1 MQLHFLSASPRSKK
15 KSKNDLL
22 TGWYSGLLV
31 HAVLKLRYEGT
42 PTQYN
47 FVLALVTSLHQAG
60 GAPPEAGNFSA
71 RAVGREAASTPSQ
84 RAGARR

>member
-42 PTQYN
+42 PTKYN
-47 FVLALVTSLHQAG
+47 FIIALMTSLHQAG
-60 GAPPEAGNFSA
+60 GAPAEAGNSGA
-71 RAVGREAASTPSQ
+71 RAIG
-84 RAGARR
+84 